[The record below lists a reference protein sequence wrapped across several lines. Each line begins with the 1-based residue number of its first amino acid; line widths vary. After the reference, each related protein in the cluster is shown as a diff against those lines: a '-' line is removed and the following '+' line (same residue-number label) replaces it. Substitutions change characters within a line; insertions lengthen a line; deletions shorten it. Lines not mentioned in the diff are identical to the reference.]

1 MTRKTDP
8 VVEIDYQTLGTIS
21 LDELKQAIWADIE
34 ALRDGFGVSF
44 VKGVKLQVPATNEF
58 GDPVVVKRLST
69 GGAVKHL
76 DTHHYRPACLD
87 YKL

>member
-1 MTRKTDP
+1 MRKTDP
-8 VVEIDYQTLGTIS
+8 VVEIDYKALGTIAI
-21 LDELKQAIWADIE
+21 DELKQALWEDIE
-34 ALRDGFGVSF
+34 ALKDQFGVAY
-44 VKGVKLQVPATNEF
+44 VTGVKLQVPAANEF

-69 GGAVKHL
+69 GATIKRL